1 MRVTRVLLAT
11 SMLAALAVIPA
22 TSASA
27 SDQLTWPQVQAAAQ
41 AAQTNVAL
49 GGGTVTD
56 EITAKISYRRFT
68 DYRPGGSVTR
78 ARYREAGMTDSE
90 PDEVTW
96 TIITEDVSVSYR
108 PMPELPKAG
117 RYPTMRKASWVRLEP
132 TSSPDSNPPLLRL
145 TAYEPMGSIASSAP
159 TADGIVSSSWTHGVD
174 GFSDSA
180 VTATFTQLS
189 TGALIL
195 RSFSTTDLHPNGPG
209 FTQHVQVDFTNPMLV
224 VPTFRSALPK
234 DYVDAGMAAA
244 RRTTMAFYSV
254 RNAAS
259 SAREKAAT
267 MSRSELTAFVRSQ
280 VVANDDFDH
289 PPAEPS
295 TNHITNV
302 PNGVRLTNPN
312 AYSGQTTIW
321 TMTVTPDK
329 QVVVSKRTRPSEVVP
344 VRFS

>member
-1 MRVTRVLLAT
+1 MRVIRVLLAI
-11 SMLAALAVIPA
+11 SVLAAAALMPA

-27 SDQLTWPQVQAAAQ
+27 ADQFTWPQVQAAAQ
-41 AAQTNVAL
+41 AAQTNVTQ

-56 EITAKISYRRFT
+56 EITAKISYRRIT

-78 ARYREAGMTDSE
+78 SRYREAGMMDSE

-96 TIITEDVSVSYR
+96 TIVKKDVAVSYR
-108 PMPELPKAG
+108 PMPELPKTG
-117 RYPTMRKASWVRLEP
+117 RYPTMRKASWVRLDP

-145 TAYEPMGSIASSAP
+145 TTYEPMGTITSGAP

-174 GFSDSA
+174 GFPDSA

-209 FTQHVQVDFTNPMLV
+209 FSQQVQVDFSNPMLT
-224 VPTFRSALPK
+224 VPTFTSALPK

-244 RRTTMAFYSV
+244 RGTTMAFYSV
-254 RNAAS
+254 RNAAT

-267 MSRSELTAFVRSQ
+267 LSRSELTAFVRSQ

-289 PPAEPS
+289 PSGEPS
-295 TNHITNV
+295 TNVITRV
-302 PNGVRLTNPN
+302 PSGVRLTNPN
-312 AYSGQTTIW
+312 AYSGQSTIW
-321 TMTVTPDK
+321 TITVTPDK
-329 QVVVSKRTRPSEVVP
+329 EVVVSKRIRPSTVVP